1 MKRKIFSKLL
11 MGAFLIASVS
21 MFVSCKDYDDD
32 IQKNAQDIAAL
43 KAALGTD
50 INAAKSDLT
59 AQLAA
64 AKSELQNAIDKAV
77 AAKANQS
84 DLDKT
89 NAELEALKKE
99 VTELAGK
106 ISALETQLAALEGIQ
121 GDLAKLSDTLAG
133 KADAEKLSELEGKL
147 AAITGDMKDFITKE
161 DAEAIAAAAVATLDN
176 QLKTFEAYEARIK
189 DLEGKVLD
197 NAEVE
202 ALAKEVAEL
211 KEKLDKIDV
220 DEAVKK
226 LDEKVDAAIE
236 ELQKKFQPM
245 SDEITKVNS
254 SLDAIKL
261 FVLKK
266 LTSAVLKPGF
276 YWEGIEGIELPFV
289 KTAKFEPVK
298 NYKFSYVVTDP
309 TGTILGDQ
317 VVEVTVDE
325 VMAVKLKEAKNNYTH
340 VILESQTGN
349 ESSSTKSAKI
359 STGLWPILKA
369 GLSGARTGVVDEE
382 YSLDQL
388 SIANAAGQ
396 AGGGAQPAPV
406 VINHPGI
413 ANYHINPSTADIEGA
428 SISFYENDA
437 EVYTRGGTGRI
448 GAKPVSGTYTKDGEG
463 SKWKTNILKNGIL
476 SVPFTVN
483 NDEVWK
489 MFYKWAFDNDTRDQL
504 YTTGN
509 PYGGT
514 DNWWAFGYNQHWVYD
529 WTTGTY
535 VPVDTGTSPDW
546 DDAHYDDTTT
556 GKASAYG
563 TSQYYH
569 WDMFGYHQDANA
581 AAPLPFLAVE
591 IANEDTVVT
600 SDYAVIVP
608 ARINI
613 VALADNAPDETLDE
627 GSFIG
632 NHPTPMKQK
641 LNADGTPALDDN
653 GFPIYEVDQDKVNNN
668 MMYHL
673 GYGLVRANHLYE
685 SVGYSYNGINS
696 EYDKDTYGAIPMPA
710 THGVAWNGEIDLS
723 KFVET
728 HYDMISYA
736 RYGQSVRDQ
745 KMTQDMLD
753 ALGLHYE
760 YTLVDYKKGKNTTGE
775 SVHMHQKV
783 AGDKKCSIFVPNE
796 VDADGTPLAT
806 QNRNTIDREPL
817 VRVDLVTEDGE
828 IVRYG
833 YIKLRIQDTEAE
845 NLYVTVDFPDQYMNC
860 GTSVRMTWSQ
870 VEKLILSQLGSNG
883 MTKQEFEKAY
893 YLDVEGI
900 ALTDKDG
907 TVTTKIGDGYDV
919 MPANIPQDF
928 IRAKKTYTAPSG
940 TLYNLSDK
948 STWTGFNAA
957 KNRWWAKR
965 YGSDYKLAQGQKTE
979 SAGLAK
985 IDDFKADNNWYGRVW
1000 YTPHDN
1006 STDPQA
1012 WDEQTNVL
1020 VWDLLEYDRGNMN
1033 ADRYQKLMKL
1043 VGVDWKNKDYKN
1055 DGASTV
1061 ALSTTVRF
1069 KSKTN
1074 NTSIFVTLNIP
1085 AGKLH
1090 FAYGEIGNKNW
1101 SHWFEFNSAKTGS
1114 PATAS
1119 PFTTEFDTRI
1129 NPYKPSNVNYRF
1141 LTVTDFNNQ
1150 LTDHWMN
1157 PSGMLTWK
1165 GETGKF
1171 SEFTNDKNY
1180 TKTFTLTYP
1189 EENIN
1194 STKSAT
1200 NGKIKYRDATG
1211 TEKEITTDY
1220 WVVKGASSDNKKG
1233 YTNWTLTVGDHKNW
1247 LTNGNWKKGNDAIFA
1262 IQKDGASYI
1271 IEEVAYLTE
1280 GTENST
1286 VNEKLIFHGIEDDD
1300 PLLFP
1305 AATSLVNYMGAYDE
1319 HANPRFRTTS
1329 NELTNLTSAYF
1340 LEDNIDRAFTAY
1352 VKINIAHK
1360 NCYDPLVEKQY
1371 FNVRFHRP
1379 INVVGKIY
1387 DWNDRNLADNTI
1399 LIKDLIEVVDWN
1411 RFPVVPFGV
1420 NAKIAARNTEFGIDI
1435 PSYETV
1441 FGGANKVKQ
1450 QEYGIPYEFYG
1461 IQQLAIRYGQI
1472 RSDMPKTTDVRSKIY
1487 TTATDIEA
1495 NTVAVKDIPALYSL
1509 REAPAGYRTVTLLD
1523 ASGAIATDAA
1533 GVQFADNSYNY
1544 SNYNAG
1550 APGNTSFGK
1559 LYFNNDGS
1567 DTQLF
1572 HIYLPIA
1579 VKYNWGNIAF
1589 DKDINDPNKKLDKDY
1604 TQVVWAVITVN
1615 GTH

>member
-202 ALAKEVAEL
+202 ALAKEVADL
-211 KEKLDKIDV
+211 KEKLSKIDV

-245 SDEITKVNS
+245 SDEITKVND

-266 LTSAVLKPGF
+266 LTSVVLKPNF
-276 YWEGIEGIELPFV
+276 YWEGLEAIELPWL
-289 KTAKFEPVK
+289 KTSQLEPVK
-298 NYKFSYVVTDP
+298 NYQFSYAVTDP

-325 VMAVKLKEAKNNYTH
+325 VMAVKLKDKKGNYTH
-340 VILESQTGN
+340 VILESNDGT
-349 ESSSTKSAKI
+349 EKTSTASALI
-359 STGLWPILKA
+359 STGLWPIKKL
-369 GLSGARTGVVDEE
+369 GDTGARVSWTTDQEA
-382 YSLDQL
+382 SLRQMDFY
-388 SIANAAGQ
+388 NAANQ
-396 AGGGAQPAPV
+396 TVTDWSAQPAPV
-406 VINHPGI
+406 TIKMPAI
-413 ANYHINPSTADIEGA
+413 ANYHINPSIADIEGA
-428 SISFYENDA
+428 AISFYENDA
-437 EVYTRGGTGRI
+437 PVYTRGGTGKI
-448 GAKPVSGTYTKDGEG
+448 AATPVSGTYTKDGEG
-463 SKWKTNILKNGIL
+463 SKWKTNILNNGIL
-476 SVPFTVN
+476 SVPFTVD
-483 NDEVWK
+483 NDVVWN
-489 MFYKWAFDNDTRDQL
+489 MFYKWAYDNDTK
-504 YTTGN
+504 
-509 PYGGT
+509 GT
-514 DNWWAFGYNQHWVYD
+514 YYNADPTNWWNWWSWFTVN
-529 WTTGTY
+529 
-535 VPVDTGTSPDW
+535 PDW
-546 DDAHYDDTTT
+546 DDAHTDDAY
-556 GKASAYG
+556 GHQDAYG
-563 TSQYYH
+563 TSNYGGY
-569 WDMFGYHQDANA
+569 WDVAKGAWVINPNA
-581 AAPLPFLAVE
+581 EAPLPFLAAE
-591 IANEDTVVT
+591 IASKDTVVT

-613 VALADNAPDETLDE
+613 VALADNDPDVVLDE
-627 GSFIG
+627 GSFV
-632 NHPTPMKQK
+632 
-641 LNADGTPALDDN
+641 GTHNWTDVQYNRAG
-653 GFPIYEVDQDKVNNN
+653 GF
-668 MMYHL
+668 
-673 GYGLVRANHLYE
+673 VRENHLYE
-685 SVGYSYNGINS
+685 SVGYSKDATMAAS
-696 EYDKDTYGAIPMPA
+696 EYDKDSYGAIPMPA

-728 HYDMISYA
+728 HYDLMSYA
-736 RYGQSVRDQ
+736 RYGQSVSDQ
-745 KMTQDMLD
+745 VMTQDMMD

-760 YTLVDYKKGKNTTGE
+760 YTAIDYKKGKNTTGE
-775 SVHMHQKV
+775 SVHIHQKV
-783 AGDKKCSIFVPNE
+783 AGDKKCAIFVPNE
-796 VDADGTPLAT
+796 VDADGNPLAT

-817 VRVDLVTEDGE
+817 IRVDLVTEDGK

-845 NLYVTVDFPDQYMNC
+845 NLFVTVDFPDQYMDC

-870 VEKLILSQLGSNG
+870 VENLILSHLGSNG

-893 YLDVEGI
+893 YLEVEGN
-900 ALTDKDG
+900 DG
-907 TVTTKIGDGYDV
+907 TGYDV
-919 MPANIPQDF
+919 MPANIAQNF
-928 IRAKKTYTAPSG
+928 IRNKVTLNAPSG
-940 TLYNLSDK
+940 TLY
-948 STWTGFNAA
+948 TNAA
-957 KNRWWAKR
+957 ANKWWAKR
-965 YGSDYKLAQGQKTE
+965 YTADGKNYAVKKSSTEGTALGKLNDFTN
-979 SAGLAK
+979 
-985 IDDFKADNNWYGRVW
+985 DDNWFGRVW

-1020 VWDLLEYDRGNMN
+1020 IWDIQDYVKGNMN
-1033 ADRYQKLMKL
+1033 KNRYQKLMNV
-1043 VGVDWKNKDYKN
+1043 VGVTYESK
-1055 DGASTV
+1055 GASTKD
-1061 ALSTTVRF
+1061 LSTTVRF
-1069 KSKTN
+1069 KSKSTRQ
-1074 NTSIFVTLNIP
+1074 SIFVTLRIP

-1090 FAYGEIGNKNW
+1090 FEYGEIGNKNW
-1101 SHWFEFNSAKTGS
+1101 SHWFEFNSVKTGS
-1114 PATAS
+1114 PSDAS
-1119 PFTTEFDTRI
+1119 PYWTEFDTRI

-1141 LTVTDFNNQ
+1141 LTVTDFNNM
-1150 LTDHWMN
+1150 LTDHWMK
-1157 PSGMLTWK
+1157 PSNMLTFH
-1165 GETGKF
+1165 GGAKF
-1171 SEFTNDKNY
+1171 
-1180 TKTFTLTYP
+1180 TKFEGAAKWAASVDYTLTWP
-1189 EENIN
+1189 EKDVN
-1194 STKSAT
+1194 STISAT
-1200 NGKIKYRDATG
+1200 ESEIKIDGVKT
-1211 TEKEITTDY
+1211 KIH
-1220 WVVKGASSDNKKG
+1220 WWKVKGASSDKKG
-1233 YTNWTLTVGDHKNW
+1233 YTEWTLVVGKHGAKW
-1247 LTNGNWKKGNDAIFA
+1247 SAGNTAIFA
-1262 IQKDGASYI
+1262 VQKDGKDYAS
-1271 IEEVAYLTE
+1271 EEVAYLDE
-1280 GTENST
+1280 GTEAST
-1286 VNEKLIFHGIEDDD
+1286 ANEKLIFHGIETAAD
-1300 PLLFP
+1300 LYP

-1319 HANPRFRTTS
+1319 HANPRFSTTS
-1329 NELTNLTSAYF
+1329 NELTNLTKGYF

-1352 VKINIAHK
+1352 VKINIGHA
-1360 NCYDPLVEKQY
+1360 CYDPLVEKQY

-1379 INVVGKIY
+1379 INVVAKIY

-1399 LIKDLIEVVDWN
+1399 LIKDLVEIVDWN

-1420 NAKIAARNTEFGIDI
+1420 DSKIAARNTEFGIDI
-1435 PSYETV
+1435 PAYATV

-1450 QEYGIPYEFYG
+1450 QEYGVPYEFYG
-1461 IQQLAIRYGQI
+1461 IQELAIRYGEI

-1487 TTATDIEA
+1487 TTADAIIS
-1495 NTVAVKDIPALYSL
+1495 NTEKVKDIPALFSD
-1509 REAPAGYRTVTLLD
+1509 REAPAGYKTVTLLN
-1523 ASGAIATDAA
+1523 ANGAVA
-1533 GVQFADNSYNY
+1533 GFNDNDYNL

-1579 VKYNWGNIAF
+1579 VKYNWGNIAY
-1589 DKDINDPNKKLDKDY
+1589 DKTLGTPAKLDKDY

>member
-32 IQKNAQDIAAL
+32 IQKNAADIAAI
-43 KAALGTD
+43 KAQLGTD

-121 GDLAKLSDTLAG
+121 GDLAKLSDALAG
-133 KADAEKLSELEGKL
+133 KADADKLSELEGKL

-202 ALAKEVAEL
+202 ALAKEVADL
-211 KEKLDKIDV
+211 KEKLSKIDV

-245 SDEITKVNS
+245 SDEITKVND

-289 KTAKFEPVK
+289 KTAQFEPVK
-298 NYKFSYVVTDP
+298 DYKFSYVVTDP

-317 VVEVTVDE
+317 VVDVTVDE
-325 VMAVKLKEAKNNYTH
+325 VMAVKLKETKGGKTH
-340 VILESQTGN
+340 VILESNDGT
-349 ESSSTKSAKI
+349 ETTSTKTALI
-359 STGLWPILKA
+359 SLGLWPIKKA
-369 GLSGARTGVVDEE
+369 GDTGARTGWVDEE
-382 YSLDQL
+382 YSLDQI
-388 SIANAAGQ
+388 SIAAAATQ
-396 AGGGAQPAPV
+396 AAADAQPNPV

-428 SISFYENDA
+428 TISFYENDA

-448 GAKPVSGTYTKDGEG
+448 GAKPVSGTYTKEGEG
-463 SKWKTNILKNGIL
+463 GKYKTNILKNGIL

-489 MFYKWAFDNDTRDQL
+489 MFYKWAFENDTQNQQ
-504 YTTGN
+504 YNNGN
-509 PYGGT
+509 PYALT
-514 DNWWAFGYNQHWVYD
+514 DNWWNFGYIYWA
-529 WTTGTY
+529 
-535 VPVDTGTSPDW
+535 TSPDW

-556 GKASAYG
+556 GKADAYG
-563 TSQYYH
+563 TSNYYH
-569 WDMFGYHQDANA
+569 WNQTWAGPVYQQDPNA

-591 IANEDTVVT
+591 IANADTVVT

-613 VALADNAPDETLDE
+613 VALADNDPDVVLDE
-627 GSFIG
+627 GSFVKTHAWS
-632 NHPTPMKQK
+632 NTQY
-641 LNADGTPALDDN
+641 NAAWG
-653 GFPIYEVDQDKVNNN
+653 E
-668 MMYHL
+668 
-673 GYGLVRANHLYE
+673 VRANHLYE
-685 SVGYSYNGINS
+685 SVGYSKDATMGTS
-696 EYDKDTYGAIPMPA
+696 EYDKDSYGAIPMPA
-710 THGVAWNGEIDLS
+710 THGVAWNSEIDLS

-736 RYGQSVRDQ
+736 RYGQNVRDQ
-745 KMTQDMLD
+745 KMSADMLE

-760 YTLVDYKKGKNTTGE
+760 YTAIDYKKGKNTTGE
-775 SVHMHQKV
+775 SVHIHQKV
-783 AGDKKCSIFVPNE
+783 AGDKTCAIFVPNE
-796 VDADGTPLAT
+796 VDADGKPLET

-817 VRVDLVTEDGE
+817 IRVDLVTEAGE

-833 YIKLRIQDTEAE
+833 YIKLRIIDTEAE
-845 NLYVTVDFPDQYMNC
+845 NMFVTVDFPDQYMDC

-870 VEKLILSQLGSNG
+870 VENLILSHLGSNG

-893 YLDVEGI
+893 YLEVEG
-900 ALTDKDG
+900 TDG
-907 TVTTKIGDGYDV
+907 TGYDV
-919 MPANIPQDF
+919 MPANIAQNF
-928 IRAKKTYTAPSG
+928 IRNKVTMTAPSG
-940 TLYNLSDK
+940 TLY
-948 STWTGFNAA
+948 TNAA
-957 KNRWWAKR
+957 ANAWWAKR
-965 YGSDYKLAQGQKTE
+965 YTADAKGYAVGKSTE
-979 SAGLAK
+979 GAALGVLNN
-985 IDDFKADNNWYGRVW
+985 FTNDNNWFGRVW

-1020 VWDLLEYDRGNMN
+1020 IWDILEAVKGNMN
-1033 ADRYQKLMKL
+1033 KTSYQKLMDV
-1043 VGVDWKNKDYKN
+1043 VGVTYESK
-1055 DGASTV
+1055 GASTKD
-1061 ALSTTVRF
+1061 LSTTVRF
-1069 KSKTN
+1069 KSKT
-1074 NTSIFVTLNIP
+1074 TKQSIFVTLRIP

-1090 FAYGEIGNKNW
+1090 FEYGEIGNKNW
-1101 SHWFEFNSAKTGS
+1101 SHWFEFNSVKTGS
-1114 PATAS
+1114 PSDAS
-1119 PFTTEFDTRI
+1119 PYWTEFDTRI

-1141 LTVTDFNNQ
+1141 LTVTDFNNM
-1150 LTDHWMN
+1150 LTDHWMK
-1157 PSGMLTWK
+1157 PSNMLTFH
-1165 GETGKF
+1165 GGAKF
-1171 SEFTNDKNY
+1171 
-1180 TKTFTLTYP
+1180 TKFEGAAKWAASVDYTLTWP
-1189 EENIN
+1189 VKGVN
-1194 STKSAT
+1194 SAEVSASK
-1200 NGKIKYRDATG
+1200 GIKIDG
-1211 TEKEITTDY
+1211 VQQNNVY
-1220 WVVKGASSDNKKG
+1220 WWKVKGASSDKKG
-1233 YTNWTLTVGDHKNW
+1233 YTEWTLVVGKHGAKW
-1247 LTNGNWKKGNDAIFA
+1247 SAGNTAIFA
-1262 IQKDGASYI
+1262 VQKDGKDYAS
-1271 IEEVAYLTE
+1271 EEVAYLDE
-1280 GTENST
+1280 GTEAST
-1286 VNEKLIFHGIEDDD
+1286 ANEKLIFHGIETAAD
-1300 PLLFP
+1300 LYP

-1319 HANPRFRTTS
+1319 HANPRFSTTS
-1329 NELTNLTSAYF
+1329 NELTNLTKGYF

-1352 VKINIAHK
+1352 VKINIGHA
-1360 NCYDPLVEKQY
+1360 CYDPLVEKQY

-1379 INVVGKIY
+1379 INVVAKIY

-1399 LIKDLIEVVDWN
+1399 LIKDLVEIVDWN

-1420 NAKIAARNTEFGIDI
+1420 DSKIAARNTEFGIDI
-1435 PSYETV
+1435 PAYATV

-1450 QEYGIPYEFYG
+1450 QEYGVPYEFYG
-1461 IQQLAIRYGQI
+1461 IQELAIRYGEI

-1487 TTATDIEA
+1487 TTADAIIS
-1495 NTVAVKDIPALYSL
+1495 NTEKVKDIPALFSD
-1509 REAPAGYRTVTLLD
+1509 REAPAGYKTVTLLN
-1523 ASGAIATDAA
+1523 ANGAVA
-1533 GVQFADNSYNY
+1533 GFNDNDYNL

-1579 VKYNWGNIAF
+1579 VKYNWGNIAY
-1589 DKDINDPNKKLDKDY
+1589 DKTLGTPAKLDKDY